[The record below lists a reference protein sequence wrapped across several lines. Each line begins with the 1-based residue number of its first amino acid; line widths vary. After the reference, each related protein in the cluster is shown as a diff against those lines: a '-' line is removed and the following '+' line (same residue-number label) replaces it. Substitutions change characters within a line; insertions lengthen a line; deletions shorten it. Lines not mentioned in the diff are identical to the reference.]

1 MSKIA
6 VFHASFS
13 YVVSLHTLLHTKQ
26 REIFLGVGKL
36 YLRGNVALNH
46 PRSNVNTLLE
56 QN

>member
-1 MSKIA
+1 MQA
-6 VFHASFS
+6 FS
-13 YVVSLHTLLHTKQ
+13 YVFTSHTLAYKAANK
-26 REIFLGVGKL
+26 IFLGVGKL